1 MPCCAKSARYEVVTT
16 QGFLSQQVA
25 RRIVMVT
32 AILAGLV
39 IGYVWATQGPV
50 FDIGDTVAAVT
61 ELAQR
66 LSSGA

>member
-1 MPCCAKSARYEVVTT
+1 VVIT

-32 AILAGLV
+32 AILAGLA

-66 LSSGA
+66 LTSGA

>member
-1 MPCCAKSARYEVVTT
+1 
-16 QGFLSQQVA
+16 
-25 RRIVMVT
+25 MVT
-32 AILAGLV
+32 AILAGLA

>member
-1 MPCCAKSARYEVVTT
+1 
-16 QGFLSQQVA
+16 
-25 RRIVMVT
+25 MVT
-32 AILAGLV
+32 AILAGLA
-39 IGYVWATQGPV
+39 IGYVWAKQGPV

>member
-1 MPCCAKSARYEVVTT
+1 MVTT

-25 RRIVMVT
+25 RKIVMVM
-32 AILAGLV
+32 AIVAGLAT
-39 IGYVWATQGPV
+39 GYTWATQGPV
-50 FDIGDTVAAVT
+50 FDIGETVAAVT